1 MYKRRMY
8 CMVVACLGPHAS
20 GGDVLDQLR
29 LHRIGILVVL
39 EPGDNENADLQIELK
54 FQNKKRCKADMYIKT
69 NSAPSGSKGGQRKTD
84 RVWTA

>member
-1 MYKRRMY
+1 
-8 CMVVACLGPHAS
+8 MVVTCLGPHAS

-29 LHRIGILVVL
+29 LHGIGILVVL
-39 EPGDNENADLQIELK
+39 EPGEHENADVQTELT

-84 RVWTA
+84 RAWTA